1 MVETTDVE
9 KFQNGPAGTIMTL
22 ALLEAKQGRGK
33 ELMDILLKLVEPTRN
48 EEGNIAFVPQVNID
62 NPDKILFDE
71 IWMSK
76 EDLDSHFKLP
86 RMVGLLEIISYLL
99 ANLLSWKVIKKSEM
113 KFDCLHYQTNIKI
126 FS

>member
-9 KFQNGPAGTIMTL
+9 KFQNRPVGTIRTL
-22 ALLEAKQGRGK
+22 ALMEAKKGRGK

-48 EEGNIAFVPQVNID
+48 EEGNIAYVPHFNID

-71 IWMSK
+71 IWISK

-86 RMVGLLEIISYLL
+86 HMVGLLDKISYLL
-99 ANLLSWKVIKKSEM
+99 E
-113 KFDCLHYQTNIKI
+113 NILM
-126 FS
+126 SRVS